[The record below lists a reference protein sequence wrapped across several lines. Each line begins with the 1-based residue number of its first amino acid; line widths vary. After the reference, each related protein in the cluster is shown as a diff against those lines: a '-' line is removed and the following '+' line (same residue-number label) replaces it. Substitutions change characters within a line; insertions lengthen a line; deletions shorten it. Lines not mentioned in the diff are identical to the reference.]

1 MKEPRDDYSHLDPR
15 ICQFAASDKATRIG
29 IIEKDLFIEH
39 DYSQYLSA
47 VLEDYMCGPRQTRMP
62 CLLILGD
69 AGMGKT
75 AQLHRFQRQ
84 YPDSHDEDTGQLQRH
99 IVIVNVPTEPTK
111 TTLQFSLLEALGAPL
126 AVRGRTIDH
135 SGVIRRMLTAHR
147 TKILVVDEIQHIS
160 HTRSRDRSVVL
171 DTIKSI
177 STECQ
182 ISVICAGTP
191 SVESEFL
198 ADAQIERRFEIARL
212 AAWSIGA
219 PFKRFLQTYERAR
232 PLRLASNLGE
242 PSMMRAILQETSGV
256 THRVMQRLNAAAIV
270 AVHEQIE
277 RITIELLSVKRLEP
291 SRVIEAKRA
300 NTVASVIEADQLR
313 AARRD
318 ADNKRSR
325 QSNANTNLSAAAT
338 R

>member
-1 MKEPRDDYSHLDPR
+1 
-15 ICQFAASDKATRIG
+15 
-29 IIEKDLFIEH
+29 
-39 DYSQYLSA
+39 
-47 VLEDYMCGPRQTRMP
+47 MCGPRQTRMP

-75 AQLHRFQRQ
+75 AQLHSFQRQ
-84 YPDSHDEDTGQLQRH
+84 FPDGHDEDTGQLQRH

-111 TTLQFSLLEALGAPL
+111 TSLQFSLLEALGAPL
-126 AVRGRTIDH
+126 AVRGRAIDH
-135 SGVIRRMLTAHR
+135 NGAIRRMLTAHR
-147 TKILVVDEIQHIS
+147 TKILVFDEIQHIS
-160 HTRSRDRSVVL
+160 HTRLRDKAVVL

-191 SVESEFL
+191 SVEREFL
-198 ADAQIERRFEIARL
+198 ADPQIERRFDIAKL
-212 AAWSIGA
+212 AAWSTGA
-219 PFKRFLQTYERAR
+219 PFKRFLHTYERAR

-242 PSMMRAILQETSGV
+242 QSMMRAILLETSGV

-270 AVHEQIE
+270 AVHEHID
-277 RITIELLSVKRLEP
+277 RITIDLLSVKRLEP
-291 SRVIEAKRA
+291 SRVVEAKRA
-300 NTVASVIEADQLR
+300 GTVASVLEADQLR

-318 ADNKRSR
+318 SANSKAR
-325 QSNANTNLSAAAT
+325 QAKANTDLSATAS

>member
-1 MKEPRDDYSHLDPR
+1 
-15 ICQFAASDKATRIG
+15 
-29 IIEKDLFIEH
+29 
-39 DYSQYLSA
+39 
-47 VLEDYMCGPRQTRMP
+47 
-62 CLLILGD
+62 
-69 AGMGKT
+69 
-75 AQLHRFQRQ
+75 
-84 YPDSHDEDTGQLQRH
+84 
-99 IVIVNVPTEPTK
+99 
-111 TTLQFSLLEALGAPL
+111 LEALGAPL

-147 TKILVVDEIQHIS
+147 TKILVFDEIQHIS

-198 ADAQIERRFEIARL
+198 ADPQIERRFEIARL
-212 AAWSIGA
+212 AAWSVGA

-277 RITIELLSVKRLEP
+277 RITIDLLSVKRLEP

-318 ADNKRSR
+318 IDNKGSR
-325 QSNANTNLSAAAT
+325 QNANTNLSAAAT

>member
-1 MKEPRDDYSHLDPR
+1 MTESNEEYPHLDPR
-15 ICQFAASDKATRIG
+15 IWQFASSDQASRIG
-29 IIEKDLFIEH
+29 IIEKDMFIEH
-39 DYSQYLSA
+39 DYSRYLNA

-111 TTLQFSLLEALGAPL
+111 TSLQFSLLEALGAPL

-147 TKILVVDEIQHIS
+147 TKILVFDEIQHIS
-160 HTRSRDRSVVL
+160 HTRARDRAVVL

-182 ISVICAGTP
+182 LSVICAGTP

-198 ADAQIERRFEIARL
+198 ADSQIERRFDIAKL
-212 AAWSIGA
+212 SAWSIGA

-232 PLRLASNLGE
+232 PLRLASNLGNR
-242 PSMMRAILQETSGV
+242 P
-256 THRVMQRLNAAAIV
+256 
-270 AVHEQIE
+270 
-277 RITIELLSVKRLEP
+277 
-291 SRVIEAKRA
+291 
-300 NTVASVIEADQLR
+300 
-313 AARRD
+313 
-318 ADNKRSR
+318 
-325 QSNANTNLSAAAT
+325 
-338 R
+338 